1 MAVMSHDKAEDR
13 LYESAHT
20 RPIPYNSQIVG
31 QESGGDDDD
40 DDSDNHTHNT
50 NIYISLAELLKH
62 GIVPVFIHVASRL

>member
-40 DDSDNHTHNT
+40 DDSD
-50 NIYISLAELLKH
+50 
-62 GIVPVFIHVASRL
+62 VAPAA